1 MNLSTWNSSFG
12 DTAYF
17 DGNPF
22 RSELTQN
29 PGVDYRGANIAT
41 YSFQEGY
48 AYPYGNI
55 FQRLFTPR
63 KWEESKGLQ
72 KGDASL
78 FRGGSQQRK
87 DYFSAQREKRQAA
100 RTKRKTERAAGRYR
114 VVQGDAGYV
123 YKERGDGSIEILAS
137 PKGGAG
143 TILRPGDK
151 GYSAIKA
158 KLTARHGAFG
168 TGKTKATAADY
179 LRIGEAA
186 SGATLDIL
194 TALRRPTA
202 APPPADFGPVQ
213 QTSAMPSWL
222 LPAGIGLVG
231 LVVVASLL
239 KR

>member
-1 MNLSTWNSSFG
+1 MKSLSTFNSAFG
-12 DTAYF
+12 ETAYLES
-17 DGNPF
+17 NPY
-22 RSELTQN
+22 RPSLTSN
-29 PGVDYRGANIAT
+29 PGVDYRGAPIST
-41 YSFQEGY
+41 YAFQEGY
-48 AYPYGNI
+48 ADAYGNI
-55 FQRLFTPR
+55 FQRIFRPR
-63 KWEESKGLQ
+63 DWEQSKGLQ

-78 FRGGSQQRK
+78 FSKGSSARQ
-87 DYFSAQREKRQAA
+87 DYFSARREKASAR
-100 RTKRKTERAAGRYR
+100 RTKRKQERLQSRYR

-143 TILRPGDK
+143 KILRPGDK

-168 TGKTKATAADY
+168 TGKTKASPADY

-186 SGATLDIL
+186 TGATLDIL

-202 APPPADFGPVQ
+202 QPPPDFGPVQ
-213 QTSAMPSWL
+213 PASAMPSWL